1 MERFRIYY
9 RYKGDGIVFISSPT
23 DMDKL
28 VEAFPETQP
37 AKSVYIRYGMTK
49 PFKTY
54 KIPYQ
59 NLVLTTLIGHAEV
72 ENIIKG
78 IKRIEFMLM
87 PDEKVTH
94 TIEQSQHDSE
104 VQLIRG

>member
-9 RYKGDGIVFISSPT
+9 RYKGDGIVFISSPN

-28 VEAFPETQP
+28 VETFPEVQP

-49 PFKTY
+49 PFKSY

-72 ENIIKG
+72 ETIIKD

-94 TIEQSQHDSE
+94 TIEQHDSE